1 MVGSLIANLHFTKNS
16 INIEK
21 KINSDLLALLG
32 IILIFV
38 PFFLFNEKTPHP
50 SIITIFTILG
60 TSIIILDIKR
70 ENFVKKLLSS
80 RLLVGIGLISYSL
93 YLWHFPILAFKD
105 SVEFI

>member
-1 MVGSLIANLHFTKNS
+1 MSIANLHFTKKTS

-60 TSIIILDIKR
+60 TS
-70 ENFVKKLLSS
+70 NYYS
-80 RLLVGIGLISYSL
+80 RY
-93 YLWHFPILAFKD
+93 
-105 SVEFI
+105 